1 MARDTSLI
9 GNCNC
14 KEAKKRSLGKYF
26 YTAGVDLVPHEGEGR
41 VAADANRS
49 SWSYNK
55 IDIFFAMIF

>member
-14 KEAKKRSLGKYF
+14 KEAKKRSLSKKNF

-41 VAADANRS
+41 EGWLLMPIVPLGVTTELTFS
-49 SWSYNK
+49 LQ
-55 IDIFFAMIF
+55 